1 MADLPIL
8 GPQTEIRETKIGLE
22 ATLYVF
28 SGMRSMGYPG
38 RFRCVS

>member
-28 SGMRSMGYPG
+28 SGIAKYGIPREI
-38 RFRCVS
+38 